1 MAVYL
6 SNGVQVTFDSTNIS
20 DWVSSVTLNRNY
32 DELEVTTM
40 GSTGHEFIAGL
51 EASSITLEIFNDFA
65 ASASM
70 TLIDGAVG
78 TLKTI
83 KVKPAAGAT
92 SSTNPEY
99 TMTVL
104 VNNVTP
110 INGTVADLATSSLT
124 FNVSGAISKSTTP

>member
-40 GSTGHEFIAGL
+40 GSTGHEFVAGL

-70 TLIDGAVG
+70 TLIDQAVG

-83 KVKPAAGAT
+83 TVKPAAGAT
-92 SSTNPEY
+92 SSTNPQY
-99 TMTVL
+99 SMSVL

-110 INGTVADLATSSLT
+110 INGAVGDLATSSLT
-124 FNVSGAISKSTTP
+124 FNVSGAITKTTTP

>member
-40 GSTGHEFIAGL
+40 GSTGHEFVAGL

-65 ASASM
+65 ASAAM
-70 TLIDGAVG
+70 TLIDQAVG

-83 KVKPAAGAT
+83 TVKPAAGAT
-92 SSTNPEY
+92 SSTNPQY
-99 TMTVL
+99 SMSVL

-110 INGTVADLATSSLT
+110 INGAVGDLATSSLT
-124 FNVSGAISKSTTP
+124 FNVSGAITKTTTP

>member
-20 DWVSSVTLNRNY
+20 DWVSSVTLTRNY
-32 DELEVTTM
+32 DELEITSM

-65 ASASM
+65 SQASM
-70 TLIDGAVG
+70 ALIDAAVG
-78 TLKTI
+78 QIKTI
-83 KVKPAAGAT
+83 TVKPAAGAT
-92 SSTNPEY
+92 SSTNPQY
-99 TMTVL
+99 SMSVL

-124 FNVSGAISKSTTP
+124 FNVTGSITKTTTP